1 MVKESLLA
9 MSEIS
14 KAYTGV
20 QALDGVNLD
29 VCEGEVMA
37 LVGENGAG
45 KSTLLKILAGAE
57 IADSGKIFF
66 DGNEISVN
74 SPKEARNFGIKVI
87 YQELN
92 LAVHL
97 SVAENIFVGREPKT
111 KIGLVD
117 FNKME
122 ELANIAMKEVG
133 LNINSSEQVNSLSI
147 AQRQLVE
154 IAKALSEDARIVVM
168 DEPTSSLTDQETRI
182 LFDIILNLKKKGIS
196 VIYVSH
202 RMKEIF
208 EIADRVTILKDGKLV
223 TVEDLKSVTPDDV
236 VRFMIGRELTD
247 LYGQK
252 IVKSLQNVKPVME
265 VEGLST
271 EPYFQ
276 DVSFKV
282 YPGEILVF
290 SGLIGSGRSETAM
303 TLFGALKRS
312 QGEVTIEGQPFHAKS
327 PMSAIKLG
335 IGLLPEDRKKQG
347 LFMQLVVRENMSS
360 ASLRD
365 ISRNYILSRTK
376 DINLVTF
383 FSEKMG
389 LRSNAMDVPAGTLS
403 GGNQQKILLGRWLA
417 KKPKIL
423 ILDEPTRGV
432 DVLAKSEIYKMIR
445 EIADE
450 NVAVVV
456 ISSDLMEVLG
466 IADRI
471 LIMREGKIVGEVQG
485 KDATESKLMAIATG
499 IGA

>member
-1 MVKESLLA
+1 MFKESLLA

-29 VCEGEVMA
+29 VREGEVMA

-57 IADSGKIFF
+57 IADSGNIFF
-66 DGNEISVN
+66 AGKEISIN
-74 SPKEARNFGIKVI
+74 SPKEASNFGIKVI

-97 SVAENIFVGREPKT
+97 SVAENIYVGREPKT

-117 FNKME
+117 FKKMQ
-122 ELANIAMKEVG
+122 ELANISMKEVG
-133 LNINSSEQVNSLSI
+133 LSIDSSQEVNSLSI

-168 DEPTSSLTDQETRI
+168 DEPTSSLTDQETKI
-182 LFDIILNLKKKGIS
+182 LFEIILNLKKKGIS

-223 TVEDLKSVTPDDV
+223 TVKDAKSVSPDEV

-252 IVKSLQNVKPVME
+252 SVKNLQNVEPIME
-265 VEGLST
+265 VEGLSSD
-271 EPYFQ
+271 PYFE
-276 DVSFKV
+276 DISFKV
-282 YPGEILVF
+282 YPGEILVL
-290 SGLIGSGRSETAM
+290 SGLIGSGRSEAAM

-312 QGEVTIEGQPFHAKS
+312 KGKVTVNGEPFHAKS
-327 PMSAIKLG
+327 PISAIRLG

-347 LFMQLVVRENMSS
+347 LFMQLPVRSNMSS

-365 ISRNYILSRTK
+365 ISRNFVVSRAK
-376 DINLVTF
+376 DVNLVTC

-389 LRSNAMDVPAGTLS
+389 LRANAMNVPAGTLS

-445 EIADE
+445 EISDE
-450 NVAVVV
+450 KVAVVV

-471 LIMREGKIVGEVQG
+471 LIMREGKIVGEVEGQ
-485 KDATESKLMAIATG
+485 DATESKVMAMATG

>member
-168 DEPTSSLTDQETRI
+168 DEPTSSLTDQETR
-182 LFDIILNLKKKGIS
+182 
-196 VIYVSH
+196 
-202 RMKEIF
+202 
-208 EIADRVTILKDGKLV
+208 DR
-223 TVEDLKSVTPDDV
+223 KSVV
-236 VRFMIGRELTD
+236 
-247 LYGQK
+247 
-252 IVKSLQNVKPVME
+252 
-265 VEGLST
+265 
-271 EPYFQ
+271 
-276 DVSFKV
+276 
-282 YPGEILVF
+282 
-290 SGLIGSGRSETAM
+290 
-303 TLFGALKRS
+303 
-312 QGEVTIEGQPFHAKS
+312 
-327 PMSAIKLG
+327 
-335 IGLLPEDRKKQG
+335 
-347 LFMQLVVRENMSS
+347 
-360 ASLRD
+360 
-365 ISRNYILSRTK
+365 
-376 DINLVTF
+376 
-383 FSEKMG
+383 
-389 LRSNAMDVPAGTLS
+389 
-403 GGNQQKILLGRWLA
+403 
-417 KKPKIL
+417 
-423 ILDEPTRGV
+423 
-432 DVLAKSEIYKMIR
+432 
-445 EIADE
+445 
-450 NVAVVV
+450 
-456 ISSDLMEVLG
+456 
-466 IADRI
+466 
-471 LIMREGKIVGEVQG
+471 
-485 KDATESKLMAIATG
+485 
-499 IGA
+499 